1 MTKMYTL
8 QDYDE
13 IIVSYGATYKL
24 PANVMDTILKLKK
37 DIDETAAINPPTP
50 TGVQQNEY
58 KKGAFNGVRKSK
70 SSHYSRD
77 NLTEDWNA
85 PKSFKATVIEKK
97 EGPEKTMN
105 DIRVCLNKISLKN
118 FDIQTEEIFKHIE
131 ILVENDKS
139 CYKNI
144 GGFIFDIASNN
155 KFNSELY
162 ATLYKNIIEKHEEF
176 REIIDIQMGNY
187 TNSINQIYY
196 VDPNTDYDK
205 FCEYNKVNDKRKA
218 LATFFVNLVKKE
230 LIAKSQ
236 ILTSVSGL
244 INLVL
249 ENIEMDNK
257 ANEVDEI
264 TENVFI
270 FVTALKNEC
279 SETAEWN
286 GIKNSIEELSKTKS
300 KDKKSLSSRA
310 IFKYMDIM
318 DTL

>member
-1 MTKMYTL
+1 
-8 QDYDE
+8 
-13 IIVSYGATYKL
+13 
-24 PANVMDTILKLKK
+24 MDTILKLKK
-37 DIDETAAINPPTP
+37 DIDETVSINPPMP
-50 TGVQQNEY
+50 AGVQQNEY
-58 KKGAFNGVRKSK
+58 KKGAFNGGRKSK

-77 NLTEDWNA
+77 NLTEDWNT
-85 PKSFKATVIEKK
+85 PKNFKATVIEKK

-131 ILVENDKS
+131 ILVDNDKS

-144 GGFIFDIASNN
+144 GDFIFDIASNN

-162 ATLYKNIIEKHEEF
+162 ATLYKTIIEKHENF

-196 VDPNTDYDK
+196 VDSNLDYDK

-230 LIAKSQ
+230 LITKAQ
-236 ILTSVSGL
+236 ILTGISGL
-244 INLVL
+244 IDIVI
-249 ENIEMDNK
+249 ENMEIENK

-264 TENVFI
+264 TENIFI
-270 FVTALKNEC
+270 FVTSLKNEC
-279 SETAEWN
+279 SETLEWN
-286 GIKNSIEELSKTKS
+286 GIKSSIEKLSKTKS

-310 IFKYMDIM
+310 IFKYMDMM